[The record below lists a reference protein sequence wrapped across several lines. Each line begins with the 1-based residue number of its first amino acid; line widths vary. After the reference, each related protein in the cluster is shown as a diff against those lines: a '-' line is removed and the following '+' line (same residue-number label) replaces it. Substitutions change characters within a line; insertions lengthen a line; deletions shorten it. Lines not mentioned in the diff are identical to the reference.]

1 MANVTT
7 GRIVHYKLSAQDATE
22 INRRRVPR
30 RPDSD
35 EGAQF
40 HVGNTAREGD
50 MLPLLVCR
58 VWEPVGGVS
67 AGVNGQVFL
76 DGNDSLWVTS
86 RKEGT
91 EPGQWQWPKLV

>member
-1 MANVTT
+1 MDKPTL
-7 GRIVHYKLSAQDATE
+7 GRIVHYVLDSTDVE
-22 INRRRVPR
+22 MINRRRVPR
-30 RPDSD
+30 AFDAV
-35 EGAQF
+35 EGPQY
-40 HVGNTAREGD
+40 HVGNTASEGD
-50 MLPLLVCR
+50 VLPMIICR

-91 EPGQWQWPKLV
+91 APGTWHWPERA